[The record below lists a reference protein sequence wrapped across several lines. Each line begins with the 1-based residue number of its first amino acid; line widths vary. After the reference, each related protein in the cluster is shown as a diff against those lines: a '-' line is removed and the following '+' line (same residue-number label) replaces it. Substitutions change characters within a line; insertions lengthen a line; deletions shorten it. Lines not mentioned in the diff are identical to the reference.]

1 MLVDLS
7 AATLGA
13 PQSTL
18 DIDVAE
24 LLVSCGVLVGPERT
38 LRKAVVAGWSDSVSR
53 VLPYLQRAALT
64 PHLRD
69 LARTSEVGLK
79 DLRAAAAAAT
89 GTAQPE
95 LVPLRRVRPRDLL
108 TMAALV
114 AAAYLVISQLAE
126 IGFDTIVSELQ
137 DAEPVWAAIAL
148 VLAQSAFVGSGISV
162 RGAVAAPLALLPCVV
177 LQSAIKFVNL
187 TVPSSAGRIG
197 MNLRF
202 LQRMGVPRAQALVAG
217 AVDDVFETIVQ
228 IGLLLLTLPFVG
240 AAVDASQF
248 GDAGPDT
255 RLVAGIAVALLVSAL
270 VVAFVPKVHARVVPG
285 IRSALAGLS
294 SVARDRGKRVELFG
308 GNVGSEL
315 AYSIA
320 LGATCLAYGI
330 HLNLAQLV
338 LSTPRPPSS
347 PA

>member
-1 MLVDLS
+1 M
-7 AATLGA
+7 
-13 PQSTL
+13 
-18 DIDVAE
+18 
-24 LLVSCGVLVGPERT
+24 
-38 LRKAVVAGWSDSVSR
+38 
-53 VLPYLQRAALT
+53 
-64 PHLRD
+64 
-69 LARTSEVGLK
+69 
-79 DLRAAAAAAT
+79 
-89 GTAQPE
+89 
-95 LVPLRRVRPRDLL
+95 
-108 TMAALV
+108 
-114 AAAYLVISQLAE
+114 
-126 IGFDTIVSELQ
+126 
-137 DAEPVWAAIAL
+137 
-148 VLAQSAFVGSGISV
+148 
-162 RGAVAAPLALLPCVV
+162 
-177 LQSAIKFVNL
+177 
-187 TVPSSAGRIG
+187 
-197 MNLRF
+197 
-202 LQRMGVPRAQALVAG
+202 
-217 AVDDVFETIVQ
+217 VQ